1 MDNVLICVYA
11 LIGAIIISAIIAF
24 IQYNK
29 YRKNEISIEKA
40 KRVKKVSYY
49 FMTTEIILMVASQII
64 LQALQIY
71 ELIYIVFIIIA
82 LSFLPTFMFIA
93 MNMYIQIK
101 ETKE

>member
-1 MDNVLICVYA
+1 MDNLLICVYA

-29 YRKNEISIEKA
+29 YRKNEISIENA

-49 FMTTEIILMVASQII
+49 IMTTEIILMVASQII